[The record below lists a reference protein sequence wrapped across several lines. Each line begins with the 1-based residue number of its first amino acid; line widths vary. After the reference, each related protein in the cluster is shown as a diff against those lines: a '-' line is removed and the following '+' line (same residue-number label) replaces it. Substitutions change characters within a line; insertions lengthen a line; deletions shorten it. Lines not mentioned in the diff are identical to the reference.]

1 MADLPSP
8 AAPRQA
14 AVAFIF
20 ITVLLDM
27 LALGALSSVQMVTG
41 LIGPALFSETFA
53 TFISTRRTSQLPG
66 APYLLSSLLL
76 VIGLLLAVHVTKPAA
91 TI

>member
-1 MADLPSP
+1 
-8 AAPRQA
+8 
-14 AVAFIF
+14 
-20 ITVLLDM
+20 
-27 LALGALSSVQMVTG
+27 MVTG

-53 TFISTRRTSQLPG
+53 TFINTRRTWQLPG